1 MQFTEIEAEELT
13 PSQWD
18 AAAQQKRQQVLAERN
33 KSLPAQSKD
42 HSGKDS
48 NQNDVSIVDRSYLQ
62 K

>member
-1 MQFTEIEAEELT
+1 MQFTENEAEEIT

-18 AAAQQKRQQVLAERN
+18 AAAQQKHQQVLAERN

-48 NQNDVSIVDRSYLQ
+48 NQNDVSIVDRS
-62 K
+62 